1 MNQSAICWL
10 LSGFRRTHQTAF
22 FLLLNSQNLLK
33 QPSTQIKVPKNL
45 SRSQW
50 LESLTLKPFISRPV
64 SLASSRRKLFRK
76 QSTKVRAIMARQRIT
91 LPWGLLPLRRISAQE
106 ATCAGL
112 ASPDC
117 AAPPGF
123 LNLLTPYSACAFSAL
138 FHAESV
144 HGILLSEV
152 SPSQ

>member
-1 MNQSAICWL
+1 
-10 LSGFRRTHQTAF
+10 
-22 FLLLNSQNLLK
+22 
-33 QPSTQIKVPKNL
+33 
-45 SRSQW
+45 
-50 LESLTLKPFISRPV
+50 
-64 SLASSRRKLFRK
+64 
-76 QSTKVRAIMARQRIT
+76 MARQRIT

-112 ASPDC
+112 TWPDC
-117 AAPPGF
+117 AAPTGF
-123 LNLLTPYSACAFSAL
+123 LNLLTPYSAYAFSAL